1 MKTNKTEDI
10 RIRVT
15 PEEKKIILENATKNN
30 MKVSD
35 YIRQVSIHTKEIK
48 TEITIK

>member
-1 MKTNKTEDI
+1 MKNNKTEDI